1 MMHEQFKCH
10 DAYSNVVRLMFN
22 LSSNS
27 QNWLE
32 HRVSNKKPQ
41 KFEKPLEQFVI
52 NWRIDHHTWEKI
64 DKDDQLHE
72 YNKPISSIK
81 AI

>member
-1 MMHEQFKCH
+1 
-10 DAYSNVVRLMFN
+10 MFN
-22 LSSNS
+22 LNSNS

-41 KFEKPLEQFVI
+41 KFEKPLEQFEI

-64 DKDDQLHE
+64 DKDDQLH
-72 YNKPISSIK
+72 NI
-81 AI
+81 

>member
-32 HRVSNKKPQ
+32 HRVFNKNP
-41 KFEKPLEQFVI
+41 
-52 NWRIDHHTWEKI
+52 KI
-64 DKDDQLHE
+64 LKNHL
-72 YNKPISSIK
+72 NNLK
-81 AI
+81 